1 MDVYLKVACR
11 AFYDDCFQNNMDT
24 DYWDIYCSSVGD
36 YHTNNK
42 SNDALAEGMK
52 LLDDLSVCNYHT

>member
-42 SNDALAEGMK
+42 SNDANTIK
-52 LLDDLSVCNYHT
+52 ITINYNEYIKRHKP